1 MGQKVN
7 PKGFRVG
14 VIRDWDSKWFADKKD
29 FSDLLVEDYNIRKIV
44 KKEVYDAGIADIEIE
59 RAVNNLK
66 VTVFAGK
73 PGMVIGKG
81 GAGVE
86 ELKKKLEKAAPG
98 KRIIINVE
106 EIKYQDLSAQLVAE
120 NIASQLENRVAFR
133 RAMKQSMQRT
143 MRAGAKGIKTMVSG
157 RLGGADMAR
166 SEGYSEGTIPLQTLR
181 ANIDYGFAEA
191 DTEYGKIGCKV
202 WIYKGEV
209 LPGEK
214 AEREPKL
221 KQAPN
226 NRRKKRNNRRPNRNN
241 KGQN

>member
-7 PKGFRVG
+7 PKGYRVG
-14 VIRDWDSKWFADKKD
+14 VIKDWDSKWFADKKD
-29 FSDLLVEDYNIRKIV
+29 FSDLLVEDVKIREFI
-44 KKEVYDAGIADIEIE
+44 KKQAYEAGIADIEIE

-66 VTVFAGK
+66 ITIFTGK
-73 PGMVIGKG
+73 PGMVIGRG

-86 ELKKKLEKAAPG
+86 ELKNKLEKIAPG

-120 NIASQLENRVAFR
+120 NIANQLENRIAFR
-133 RAMKQSMQRT
+133 RAMKQSIQRT